1 MYIPKEKTKNTEGT
15 NMTRFEKDIKEI
27 REGNSVEVMMRRK
40 AELEEIYRKGRC
52 ERNGFR
58 LQCLLQD
65 YRRLQAEYK
74 KLDDMI

>member
-1 MYIPKEKTKNTEGT
+1 
-15 NMTRFEKDIKEI
+15 MTRFEKDAKEI
-27 REGNSVEVMMRRK
+27 MEGNSVEVMMRRQ

-65 YRRLQAEYK
+65 YRRLQAEYR

>member
-15 NMTRFEKDIKEI
+15 NMTRFEKDVKEI
-27 REGNSVEVMMRRK
+27 MEGNSVEVMMRRK

>member
-15 NMTRFEKDIKEI
+15 NMTRFEKDVKEI
-27 REGNSVEVMMRRK
+27 MEGNSIEVMMRRK

-65 YRRLQAEYK
+65 YRRLRAEYE